1 MKNVSSRL
9 LVILSVSAA
18 SFLALNAFGQDE
30 PKPGKRAEFMRL
42 KLDFSKKILEG
53 LVQEDYELIADSAA
67 KLKRLSTAA
76 EWEVPT
82 IPNVEEYLPFTT
94 DFQRIAD
101 DVRKAARARNLDA
114 ATLAYTRMT
123 INCVDCH
130 KMCAVTE
137 NSTASMFPKRPP
149 GCLGGLEGVPS

>member
-1 MKNVSSRL
+1 MKNAASRL
-9 LVILSVSAA
+9 FVILTLFGASV
-18 SFLALNAFGQDE
+18 LALNAYGQDE
-30 PKPGKRAEFMRL
+30 PTPSKRAAFMRL
-42 KLDFSKKILEG
+42 KLDYSKKILEG

-67 KLKRLSTAA
+67 KLKRLSTAS
-76 EWEVPT
+76 EWEVKT

-101 DVRKAARARNLDA
+101 DLRKAARAKNLDA

-130 KMCAVTE
+130 KYVRGFA
-137 NSTASMFPKRPP
+137 R
-149 GCLGGLEGVPS
+149 